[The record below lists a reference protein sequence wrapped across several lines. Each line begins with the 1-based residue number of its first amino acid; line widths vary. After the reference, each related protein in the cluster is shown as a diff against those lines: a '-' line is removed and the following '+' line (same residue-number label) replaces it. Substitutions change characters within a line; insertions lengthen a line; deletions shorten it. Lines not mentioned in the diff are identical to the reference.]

1 MRVKKI
7 LLVCSGNT
15 CRSSMAE
22 GLARHLLE
30 QKGLLDSVTVLS
42 AGTAA
47 CAGHPAT
54 PEAVTAL
61 SEEGI
66 DLSNHRA
73 QALTPEL
80 IKVADLVLTMTG
92 SHRQQVLRLVPAAA
106 GKVHLL
112 KKYAESCAGELET
125 AESDWTYDIL
135 DPFGQPLEVYRQVA
149 QELKNNLAIII
160 NRLPQ
165 WDGGPEA
172 GKLSPESDE
181 GETLVEDSSGQ

>member
-1 MRVKKI
+1 VKKI

-22 GLARHLLE
+22 GLARYLLE

-47 CAGHPAT
+47 WPGLPAT

-73 QALTPEL
+73 RELTPEL
-80 IKVADLVLTMTG
+80 INEADLVLTMTG
-92 SHRQQVLRLVPAAA
+92 HHRQQVLRLVPAAA

-112 KKYAESCAGELET
+112 KKYAASFVGDLET
-125 AESDWTYDIL
+125 AESDWAYDIP

-149 QELKNNLAIII
+149 QELKDYLAIIM
-160 NRLPQ
+160 NHLSQGDEEPQ
-165 WDGGPEA
+165 VGFNNC
-172 GKLSPESDE
+172 PESDE
-181 GETLVEDSSGQ
+181 EET

>member
-1 MRVKKI
+1 MKKI

-47 CAGHPAT
+47 WAGQPAT

-80 IKVADLVLTMTG
+80 IKEADLVLTMTG
-92 SHRQQVLRLVPAAA
+92 HHRQQVLRLVPAAA

-112 KKYAESCAGELET
+112 KKYAESFAGDLET
-125 AESDWTYDIL
+125 AESDWAYEIP

-160 NRLPQ
+160 NRLPR

-172 GKLSPESDE
+172 G
-181 GETLVEDSSGQ
+181 